1 MRDTL
6 RPFSRLGLAC
16 ECAPPYIPSPKRLQ
30 TARATV
36 MISRRTFLGSALATA
51 SLAGCAAGGPRVLSY
66 AGPPIT
72 SVVVNKGQR
81 RMLAFAGN
89 AVVCEHQVDL
99 GSNPVGAKRWEGDG
113 RTPEGLYFIDKRNP
127 RSQYYL
133 SVGINYPNEQDV
145 AYARSLGRPPG
156 GDIFFHGTP
165 SDKPRG
171 TDWTAG
177 CMAVSN
183 REIEEL
189 YAALRDGTPVFMNP

>member
-1 MRDTL
+1 
-6 RPFSRLGLAC
+6 
-16 ECAPPYIPSPKRLQ
+16 
-30 TARATV
+30 

-51 SLAGCAAGGPRVLSY
+51 SLAGCASGPRVLSY
-66 AGPPIT
+66 DGPPIT

-89 AVVCEHQVDL
+89 AVVCEHRVDL
-99 GSNPVGAKRWEGDG
+99 GSNPVGPKRWEGDG
-113 RTPEGLYFIDKRNP
+113 RTPEGLYVVDKRNP

-133 SVGINYPNEQDV
+133 SVGINYPNQQDM
-145 AYARSLGRPPG
+145 ALAARLGRPPG

-189 YAALRDGTPVFMNP
+189 YAMLRNGTPVFINP